1 MKPGR
6 LIYTL
11 VCGITLLY
19 VVVAN
24 ARGFVPF
31 TSSMGRGGSSSGYG
45 GHSGTAGF
53 FHK

>member
-11 VCGITLLY
+11 VCGITVLY
-19 VVVAN
+19 VVIAN
-24 ARGFVPF
+24 ARGFIPF
-31 TSSMGRGGSSSGYG
+31 NSTMGRGSSGYG